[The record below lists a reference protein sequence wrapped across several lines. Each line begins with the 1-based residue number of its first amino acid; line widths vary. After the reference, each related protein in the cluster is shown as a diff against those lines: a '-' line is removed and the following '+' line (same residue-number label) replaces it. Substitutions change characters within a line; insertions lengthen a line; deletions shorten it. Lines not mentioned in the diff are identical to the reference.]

1 MIFEFIELEF
11 HGKIL
16 KIFYGSST
24 IKNFQN
30 FSEYIFLK
38 NSRARLVAYFEQ
50 PFEYFKHT
58 YTLFYKL
65 FHSHVYQKHSNNIYI
80 YFFFIN
86 KNTQTILFKLLY
98 QTHLSFWSSSFKTKK
113 GDTFQHIFKT
123 TVYC

>member
-1 MIFEFIELEF
+1 MVLEFIELEF

-58 YTLFYKL
+58 YTLFYTL
-65 FHSHVYQKHSNNIYI
+65 FHSHVYQKHSNNIF
-80 YFFFIN
+80 FFFIN
-86 KNTQTILFKLLY
+86 KNTQIILFKLPY
-98 QTHLSFWSSSFKTKK
+98 QPTKH
-113 GDTFQHIFKT
+113 T
-123 TVYC
+123 